1 MKYHVILY
9 DRDTDPPW
17 DILDVRMLDARNLQG
32 AKKEAE
38 KIRDEC
44 GLRDIT
50 VVLYNKNNNQIARYP
65 AYNITFI

>member
-9 DRDTDPPW
+9 DRDTAPLW
-17 DILDVRMLDARNLQG
+17 SILDVRMLDANNLKG

-44 GLRDIT
+44 GFRDIT
-50 VVLYNKNNNQIARYP
+50 VVLYNKNKKQIACFP
-65 AYNITFI
+65 AYKLTFL